1 MPTFFTSEWDENF
14 PVHGKWICLERPE
27 PPRALEVRLFVLAFA
42 YDKKLA
48 PFLFFKSLSLF
59 VFVLCYLAMGQNLR
73 YLFRRDYHLF
83 KRLLRVTGG
92 TGF

>member
-1 MPTFFTSEWDENF
+1 MFSTAFGESPSRQDWFDVSRN
-14 PVHGKWICLERPE
+14 
-27 PPRALEVRLFVLAFA
+27 RLK
-42 YDKKLA
+42 YKKPCHELDM
-48 PFLFFKSLSLF
+48 
-59 VFVLCYLAMGQNLR
+59 AMGQNLR